1 MNFFFEDRAMDF
13 HSLTRRQLQSLCKK
27 NKIPANMTNVAMA
40 DALSSLTTV
49 EGIED
54 IGKSMPE
61 TPLTTR
67 KTATARKPVKRE
79 TDLVETSNSVARHNR
94 APLTGK
100 PSGSQIIIPSTP
112 ATRSCRKKVT
122 GALVSRRSVCKIEED
137 SDVGKEVPVVDNV
150 YSTRRSTRLRQKSGV
165 KASVCDQKVGGGR
178 NDAIKIEMLS
188 EEENDGDTKS
198 EVTSDVEQE
207 NDVVKIEMVSVE
219 EDESK
224 PEVTSD
230 AQQKNDAV
238 KIEMFIK
245 EENDEAIKSQSEVTS
260 EMQQTN
266 EGIKVEV
273 LKEEQDD
280 VDSGNLSNT
289 VDFVTSLVLE
299 KSRDLEDGDQD
310 AASEGSSSTLI
321 MREVSRD
328 NISEALDGCTSEVSS
343 APMISI
349 DESTD
354 IALQKSSPVEEET
367 EQQYQNEHQSMV
379 SEDQPMEINEV
390 LDCKGAQDL
399 ELKFLDEN
407 ELSDVKVIEVKS
419 ESLEDLNVDEG
430 NCKLT
435 SEVELY
441 DVQGTEVCTS
451 EVSSAPIVSLEESM
465 DIADV
470 LSKFSLMGE
479 NFIDKNEDQNIE
491 SENQSIETYGVET
504 GVTNDLELMCTHEDG
519 NSGVRF
525 PEVEAIDADG
535 SSSMVVKTER
545 LGNINKV
552 VVGVKAALDLESK
565 FTDDNEPSDVKF
577 TEVEDIHT
585 GVSSPVV
592 EITENLESRCTHEDE
607 NNGVRF
613 TEVEA
618 IYAPSDLKFTEM
630 EDTHTDVSSP
640 TVEITENL
648 EDSNV
653 VFEVKPA
660 SDLNLKYADEDEPG
674 DFKVTKVD
682 AFYADKCSPM
692 VEETENLE
700 DSSVVAE
707 VKAAPDLDSK
717 FVDEDKLS
725 DVNVSGVEANYADGS
740 SPMVEETDN
749 LDNSNAATPDLE
761 LKFGDENELSDIKVS
776 EVKATHSD
784 ESSLMVEKA
793 EKLEDS
799 NLVVEI
805 KPADDLESKFIDE
818 DELSNV
824 KLAEAEAIYADES
837 SSMVK
842 KTENLESSNVEK
854 GKSKRIF
861 EASKAE
867 EFESMKGLIKEVMS
881 SLEDKECNLE
891 AQQEDILL
899 VLTEAE
905 AAINDGSEF
914 QMVGLEKSDSISD
927 DLEMAAILDDDWLS
941 DNETSSYESEDDFDT
956 KAPNSDTM
964 EEMEDTELDAEEEI
978 SAAAEENE
986 DCSGVDIIN
995 AVEEYSI
1002 SPSVNDPTVEEAVM
1016 PVATPTKT
1024 IALENVV
1031 RGTTPLKSSTKKN
1044 ATTTPRSFIIFNES
1058 KEINESGKL
1067 GSRSTSKVANKIVPT
1082 EKENTGE
1089 STVQRKLKATSVRQ
1103 LKKMIKQLTLK
1114 DNKNTIVK
1122 EQVHVGKKPALQ
1134 YNKKTTVKEQV
1145 EVGKRAALQQ
1155 LSDNCLADERQK

>member
-67 KTATARKPVKRE
+67 KTTTARKPVKRE

-122 GALVSRRSVCKIEED
+122 GALVSRKSVCKIEED
-137 SDVGKEVPVVDNV
+137 SDVGKE
-150 YSTRRSTRLRQKSGV
+150 RRSTRLQQKSGV
-165 KASVCDQKVGGGR
+165 KVSVCDQKVGGR

-198 EVTSDVEQE
+198 EVTSDVQQK
-207 NDVVKIEMVSVE
+207 NDVVKIEMVFVE
-219 EDESK
+219 EAESK
-224 PEVTSD
+224 AEVTSD
-230 AQQKNDAV
+230 VQQMNDAI

-260 EMQQTN
+260 EIQQTN

-273 LKEEQDD
+273 LKEEEDD

-289 VDFVTSLVLE
+289 MDFVESLVSG
-299 KSRDLEDGDQD
+299 KSIDLEEFPVED
-310 AASEGSSSTLI
+310 ATSEGSSSTMI

-349 DESTD
+349 EESKD
-354 IALQKSSPVEEET
+354 IALHKSSPVEEET
-367 EQQYQNEHQSMV
+367 EQPKYQNEDLTMA
-379 SEDQPMEINEV
+379 SEDLTMEINEV
-390 LDCKGAQDL
+390 VDCEGAQDL
-399 ELKFLDEN
+399 EKFIDEN

-419 ESLEDLNVDEG
+419 VSLEDLNVDEG

-441 DVQGTEVCTS
+441 DVKGTEVCTS
-451 EVSSAPIVSLEESM
+451 EVSSAPIVSVE

-479 NFIDKNEDQNIE
+479 NFMDKIEDQNIE

-504 GVTNDLELMCTHEDG
+504 RVTNDLELMCTHEDDD
-519 NSGVRF
+519 SDVRF
-525 PEVEAIDADG
+525 TEVEAIYADG
-535 SSSMVVKTER
+535 SSSKVVKTEK
-545 LGNINKV
+545 LGNINEV

-585 GVSSPVV
+585 DVSSPMV
-592 EITENLESRCTHEDE
+592 EITENLELRCTHEDE
-607 NNGVRF
+607 NSGVRFAEVEAIFAPSDVKF
-613 TEVEA
+613 TEVED
-618 IYAPSDLKFTEM
+618 I
-630 EDTHTDVSSP
+630 HTDVSSP
-640 TVEITENL
+640 MVEITENL
-648 EDSNV
+648 EDSNM
-653 VFEVKPA
+653 VFEVKSA
-660 SDLNLKYADEDEPG
+660 SDLNLKYADEEELG

-682 AFYADKCSPM
+682 AFYADECSTM
-692 VEETENLE
+692 VEKTENLE

-707 VKAAPDLDSK
+707 VKAASDLDSK
-717 FVDEDKLS
+717 FVDEDELS
-725 DVNVSGVEANYADGS
+725 DVNVSGVEANYDDGS

-749 LDNSNAATPDLE
+749 LDSSNAATPDLD
-761 LKFGDENELSDIKVS
+761 LKFGDEYELSDIKVS

-799 NLVVEI
+799 NVVVEI
-805 KPADDLESKFIDE
+805 KPADDLELKFIDE

-824 KLAEAEAIYADES
+824 NLTEAEAIYADES
-837 SSMVK
+837 SPMVE

-854 GKSKRIF
+854 GKSKLIF

-867 EFESMKGLIKEVMS
+867 EFESMKGSIKEVMS

-891 AQQEDILL
+891 AREEDTLL
-899 VLTEAE
+899 VLTEVE
-905 AAINDGSEF
+905 AINDGSEI

-927 DLEMAAILDDDWLS
+927 DLEMAAILDDDWLC
-941 DNETSSYESEDDFDT
+941 DDETSSYESEDDFDT

-964 EEMEDTELDAEEEI
+964 EEMENTELDAEE
-978 SAAAEENE
+978 SE
-986 DCSGVDIIN
+986 DCSGVDISN
-995 AVEEYSI
+995 SVDEYSV
-1002 SPSVNDPTVEEAVM
+1002 SPSVNDPTVNETVM
-1016 PVATPTKT
+1016 LVATPTKT
-1024 IALENVV
+1024 IASENVV

-1044 ATTTPRSFIIFNES
+1044 AAASPKSFIIFNES
-1058 KEINESGKL
+1058 NEINESGKL
-1067 GSRSTSKVANKIVPT
+1067 GARSNSKVANKIVPK

-1089 STVQRKLKATSVRQ
+1089 STAQRKLKATSVRQ

-1114 DNKNTIVK
+1114 DTIVK
-1122 EQVHVGKKPALQ
+1122 EQGKKEPALQ
-1134 YNKKTTVKEQV
+1134 YNKIITVKEQV
-1145 EVGKRAALQQ
+1145 KVGKRAALQQ
-1155 LSDNCLADERQK
+1155 LSDNCLADEKQK

>member
-54 IGKSMPE
+54 VGKSMPE

-67 KTATARKPVKRE
+67 KTTTARKPVKRE
-79 TDLVETSNSVARHNR
+79 TDLVSNSVARPNR

-137 SDVGKEVPVVDNV
+137 SDVGEEVPVVDNV
-150 YSTRRSTRLRQKSGV
+150 YSTRRSTILQHKSGV
-165 KASVCDQKVGGGR
+165 KVSVCDQKVGGGR
-178 NDAIKIEMLS
+178 NDTIKIEMLS

-198 EVTSDVEQE
+198 EVTSDVQQE
-207 NDVVKIEMVSVE
+207 NDVVKIEMVSIE

-224 PEVTSD
+224 AEVTSD
-230 AQQKNDAV
+230 VQQNNDA

-245 EENDEAIKSQSEVTS
+245 EENDEEIKSQSEVTS
-260 EMQQTN
+260 EIQQTN

-273 LKEEQDD
+273 LKEEQD

-289 VDFVTSLVLE
+289 LDFVELFVLE
-299 KSRDLEDGDQD
+299 KSRDLEEFPVDSDGDQD
-310 AASEGSSSTLI
+310 ATSEGSSSALI

-328 NISEALDGCTSEVSS
+328 NISEALDGCISEVSS
-343 APMISI
+343 APMISTE
-349 DESTD
+349 ESMD
-354 IALQKSSPVEEET
+354 IALHKSSPVEEET
-367 EQQYQNEHQSMV
+367 EQSKYQNEHQSMV

-390 LDCKGAQDL
+390 VDSKGAKDL
-399 ELKFLDEN
+399 EKFIDEN
-407 ELSDVKVIEVKS
+407 ELSDVKVIEVIS
-419 ESLEDLNVDEG
+419 ENLEDLNVDEG

-441 DVQGTEVCTS
+441 DVKGTEVCTS
-451 EVSSAPIVSLEESM
+451 EVSFAPVVSVEESM

-470 LSKFSLMGE
+470 LSKASLMGE

-491 SENQSIETYGVET
+491 SENQSLETYGVET
-504 GVTNDLELMCTHEDG
+504 GVTSDLELMCTHKDD

-525 PEVEAIDADG
+525 TEVEAIYTDG
-535 SSSMVVKTER
+535 SSTMVVKTEN
-545 LGNINKV
+545 LGNRNEV
-552 VVGVKAALDLESK
+552 VAGVKAALGLESK
-565 FTDDNEPSDVKF
+565 FTDENVPSDVKF
-577 TEVEDIHT
+577 TEVED
-585 GVSSPVV
+585 
-592 EITENLESRCTHEDE
+592 TH
-607 NNGVRF
+607 
-613 TEVEA
+613 
-618 IYAPSDLKFTEM
+618 S
-630 EDTHTDVSSP
+630 DVSSP
-640 TVEITENL
+640 MVEITENL

-653 VFEVKPA
+653 VFEVNPT
-660 SDLNLKYADEDEPG
+660 SDLNLKYVDEEELG

-682 AFYADKCSPM
+682 AFYADESSPM
-692 VEETENLE
+692 MEKTENLE
-700 DSSVVAE
+700 DSSMVAE
-707 VKAAPDLDSK
+707 VKAAPDLDLK
-717 FVDEDKLS
+717 FVDEDELS
-725 DVNVSGVEANYADGS
+725 DVNVSDVEAIYADES
-740 SPMVEETDN
+740 SPMVEETDK
-749 LDNSNAATPDLE
+749 LDTSNVVVEFKATPDLE
-761 LKFGDENELSDIKVS
+761 LKFVDENELSDVKVS
-776 EVKATHSD
+776 EVEATYSD

-793 EKLEDS
+793 ENLEDS
-799 NLVVEI
+799 NAVVETTG
-805 KPADDLESKFIDE
+805 ADDLELKFIDE
-818 DELSNV
+818 DELTNA
-824 KLAEAEAIYADES
+824 KLAEAQAIYADAS
-837 SSMVK
+837 SPMVE
-842 KTENLESSNVEK
+842 KTENLENPNVEE
-854 GKSKRIF
+854 GKSMRIY

-867 EFESMKGLIKEVMS
+867 EFESLKGSMKEVMS
-881 SLEDKECNLE
+881 SLEDKKCNIE

-899 VLTEAE
+899 VLTEVE
-905 AAINDGSEF
+905 AAINHGSEI
-914 QMVGLEKSDSISD
+914 QLVGLEKSDSISD
-927 DLEMAAILDDDWLS
+927 YLEMAAILDDDWLS

-956 KAPNSDTM
+956 KAPNPDTM

-986 DCSGVDIIN
+986 DCSRVDISN

-1002 SPSVNDPTVEEAVM
+1002 SPSVNNPTVNETVM
-1016 PVATPTKT
+1016 SVTTPTKT

-1044 ATTTPRSFIIFNES
+1044 AATTPRSFIIFNES

-1067 GSRSTSKVANKIVPT
+1067 GARSTSKVADKIVPI

-1089 STVQRKLKATSVRQ
+1089 STAQRKLKATSVRQ

-1114 DNKNTIVK
+1114 DNKNTIVE
-1122 EQVHVGKKPALQ
+1122 EQVHLGKKPALQ
-1134 YNKKTTVKEQV
+1134 YNKKTTIKVK
-1145 EVGKRAALQQ
+1145 VGKRAALQQ
-1155 LSDNCLADERQK
+1155 LSDNCLADEKQK

>member
-67 KTATARKPVKRE
+67 KTTTAKKPVKRE

-122 GALVSRRSVCKIEED
+122 GALVSRKSVCKIEED

-150 YSTRRSTRLRQKSGV
+150 YSTRRSTRLQQKSGV
-165 KASVCDQKVGGGR
+165 KVSVCDQKVGGGR
-178 NDAIKIEMLS
+178 NDTIKIEMLS

-198 EVTSDVEQE
+198 EVTSDVQQK

-219 EDESK
+219 EAESK
-224 PEVTSD
+224 AEVTSD
-230 AQQKNDAV
+230 VQQMNDAI

-245 EENDEAIKSQSEVTS
+245 EENDEAIKSQSGVTS
-260 EMQQTN
+260 EIQQTN

-280 VDSGNLSNT
+280 VDSGNLSNNM
-289 VDFVTSLVLE
+289 DFVESLVSG
-299 KSRDLEDGDQD
+299 KSRDLEEFPVDSDGDQD
-310 AASEGSSSTLI
+310 ATSEGSSSTLI

-349 DESTD
+349 EESTD
-354 IALQKSSPVEEET
+354 IALHKSSPVEEET
-367 EQQYQNEHQSMV
+367 EQPKYQNEHQSMA
-379 SEDQPMEINEV
+379 SEDQTMEINEV
-390 LDCKGAQDL
+390 VDCEGAKDL
-399 ELKFLDEN
+399 EKFIDEN

-441 DVQGTEVCTS
+441 DVKGTEVCTS
-451 EVSSAPIVSLEESM
+451 EVSSAPIVSVEESM

-479 NFIDKNEDQNIE
+479 NFMDKIEDQNLE

-504 GVTNDLELMCTHEDG
+504 EVTNDLELMCTHEDED
-519 NSGVRF
+519 SDVRF
-525 PEVEAIDADG
+525 TEVEAIYADG
-535 SSSMVVKTER
+535 SSSKVVKTEK
-545 LGNINKV
+545 LGNINEV

-585 GVSSPVV
+585 DVSSPMV

-607 NNGVRF
+607 NSGVRF
-613 TEVEA
+613 AEVEA
-618 IYAPSDLKFTEM
+618 IFAPSDVKFTDV
-630 EDTHTDVSSP
+630 EDIHTDVSSP
-640 TVEITENL
+640 MVEITENL
-648 EDSNV
+648 EDSNM

-660 SDLNLKYADEDEPG
+660 SDLNLKYADEEELG

-682 AFYADKCSPM
+682 AFCAEECSPM
-692 VEETENLE
+692 VEKTENLE
-700 DSSVVAE
+700 DSSVVAK
-707 VKAAPDLDSK
+707 VKAASDLDSK
-717 FVDEDKLS
+717 FVDEDELS
-725 DVNVSGVEANYADGS
+725 DVNVSGIEANYDDGS

-749 LDNSNAATPDLE
+749 LDSSNAATPDLE
-761 LKFGDENELSDIKVS
+761 LKFGDEYELSDIKVS

-799 NLVVEI
+799 NVVAEI
-805 KPADDLESKFIDE
+805 KPADDLELKFIDE

-824 KLAEAEAIYADES
+824 KLTEAEAIYADES
-837 SSMVK
+837 SPMVE

-854 GKSKRIF
+854 GKSKFIF

-867 EFESMKGLIKEVMS
+867 EFESMIGSIKEVMS

-891 AQQEDILL
+891 AREEDILL
-899 VLTEAE
+899 VLTEVE
-905 AAINDGSEF
+905 TAINDGSVI

-941 DNETSSYESEDDFDT
+941 DDETSSYESEDDFDT

-964 EEMEDTELDAEEEI
+964 EEMENTELD
-978 SAAAEENE
+978 AEENE
-986 DCSGVDIIN
+986 DCSGVDISN
-995 AVEEYSI
+995 AVEEYSV
-1002 SPSVNDPTVEEAVM
+1002 SPSVNDPTVNETVT
-1016 PVATPTKT
+1016 PVASPTKT
-1024 IALENVV
+1024 IASENVV

-1044 ATTTPRSFIIFNES
+1044 AATTPKSFIIFNES

-1067 GSRSTSKVANKIVPT
+1067 GARSNSKVANKVVPK
-1082 EKENTGE
+1082 EKENIGE
-1089 STVQRKLKATSVRQ
+1089 STAQRKLKATSVRQ

-1114 DNKNTIVK
+1114 DTIVK

-1134 YNKKTTVKEQV
+1134 YNKITTVKEQV
-1145 EVGKRAALQQ
+1145 KVGKRAALQQ
-1155 LSDNCLADERQK
+1155 LSDNCLADEKQK